1 MKIIGLTGGI
11 GSGKTTVANMFREL
25 GIPVYDSDKE
35 AKLLM
40 NTSKKLKKAIVE
52 LFGDTAYNSSGLNRK
67 YIADKVFKDSELLNK
82 LNSIVHPAVR
92 EHFLEWAK
100 SKKTNY
106 VIQESAIIFENAN
119 EDFYHAII
127 LVTAPIEDR
136 IDRILKRDNTT
147 RESVLFR
154 MDNQW
159 SDEKKKELSSYVVFN
174 DDISKTKLKIDEINY
189 FLSKNDASN
198 KKY

>member
-40 NTSKKLKKAIVE
+40 NTSRKLRKAIIS
-52 LFGDTAYNSSGLNRK
+52 LFGDNAYVNNVLNRK
-67 YIADKVFKDSELLNK
+67 FIADKVFKDSNLLNK

-92 EHFLEWAK
+92 EHFLVWAK

-106 VIQESAIIFENAN
+106 VIQESAIIFENDNQA
-119 EDFYHAII
+119 FYDAII
-127 LVTAPIEDR
+127 LVTAPLEDR
-136 IDRILKRDNTT
+136 IDRILNRDNTT
-147 RESVLFR
+147 RENILYRIS
-154 MDNQW
+154 NQLK
-159 SDEKKKELSSYVVFN
+159 DEQKEKLSNFIVFN
-174 DDISKTKLKIDEINY
+174 KNISETKLKIKEINN
-189 FLSKNDASN
+189 FLSKNDEFV
-198 KKY
+198 